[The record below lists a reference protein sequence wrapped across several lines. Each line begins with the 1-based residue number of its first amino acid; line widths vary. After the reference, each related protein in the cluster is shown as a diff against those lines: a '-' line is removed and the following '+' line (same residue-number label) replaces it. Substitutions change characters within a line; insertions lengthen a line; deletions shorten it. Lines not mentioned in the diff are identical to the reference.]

1 MLSCLPCP
9 LFVLIHHMFPLPLL
23 HHHVDRLCHPTPT
36 PQPPCFS
43 PSHHLTAHVDHKL
56 FSDVVLAPHFP
67 DGVGC
72 RWVLKTHEQAQASDN
87 ADDLMTGDTDADAD
101 ALSELM
107 SDPLRAPVEPGFGP
121 CSQIAQTLPV
131 FSRAWNIVVRGSE
144 DHFVITNTRVSPGAR
159 GCSWLLT
166 LLLLHIVLLS
176 CMQPEYGGCT
186 RRIQRWS
193 RRPA

>member
-1 MLSCLPCP
+1 
-9 LFVLIHHMFPLPLL
+9 LL

-144 DHFVITNTRVSPGAR
+144 DHFVITNTRVFPGCSRLLVVAR
-159 GCSWLLT
+159 GCLLCYCFILCFFLACSPST
-166 LLLLHIVLLS
+166 VGAHVGS
-176 CMQPEYGGCT
+176 RGGRDDQPE
-186 RRIQRWS
+186 
-193 RRPA
+193 RP